1 MPAISAPLRLA
12 PPTAAPRRQEQRRS
26 AQPPRE
32 RNSWLDR
39 WLGRRQPTTYH
50 RCLAIHMYFA
60 APRSA
65 LF

>member
-12 PPTAAPRRQEQRRS
+12 APAATPRRPEQRRS

-32 RNSWLDR
+32 RGSWLGR
-39 WLGRRQPTTYH
+39 WFGRRQPTTYH